1 MSIVFER
8 FAAERKSSEWLA
20 ARAVA
25 DNSKYLVLNSHGD
38 LFLNGQGIPEN
49 LFFSKQE
56 VRSYFPEKHIEIF
69 LGSEGS
75 HNYYCLGVSEPLDMR
90 EPVNPR
96 EIISQFS
103 DWLVDLINMARG
115 IVLWRVNV
123 NFCGR
128 CGSATKETDG
138 GMAVTCLTTNCSVK
152 HYPKIDPAVI
162 VLVSDGKEHVAL
174 ARGKRHKNNMFSC
187 FAGFLELGE
196 SLEQAITREI
206 QEESGLNVSDIRYFG
221 SQSWPYPS
229 SVMIG
234 YSAVSKYEDLTID
247 QNELLEG
254 YWFSR
259 SELSDSL
266 RAGRVS
272 IPPISSIAGRMI
284 RHWIGTQS
292 DKSSLA
298 NRF

>member
-20 ARAVA
+20 ARAVTN
-25 DNSKYLVLNSHGD
+25 NSRYLVLNSHGD
-38 LFLNGQGIPEN
+38 LFLNGQEDPEK

-56 VRSYFPEKHIEIF
+56 VRSYFPETHMEIF

-75 HNYYCLGVSEPLDMR
+75 HNYYCLGVSEPIDMR

-115 IVLWRVNV
+115 IVLWRANV

-128 CGSATKETDG
+128 CGSATKEADG
-138 GMAVTCLTTNCSVK
+138 GMAVTCLTANCSAK

-174 ARGKRHKNNMFSC
+174 ARGKRHKSNMFSC

-206 QEESGLNVSDIRYFG
+206 QEESGLNVSDIQYFG

-234 YSAVSKYEDLTID
+234 YSAVSEYEDLTID
-247 QNELLEG
+247 QNELVEG

-259 SELSDSL
+259 SELSVSL
-266 RAGRVS
+266 RAGRMS

-284 RHWIGTQS
+284 RHWLGSQS
-292 DKSSLA
+292 DES
-298 NRF
+298 